1 MLCAS
6 LGCVDFTSMPRCLV
20 PQHVNNTSVLFVCFS
35 YCKAVIGSKYRLIHT
50 AIRLW
55 EKHIHHA
62 RQVTKHAKDWI
73 ADTVS
78 TAYDGAG
85 LPPPGRVAA
94 HSTRGVSTS
103 WALFRGAS
111 MAEICDVAS
120 WSTPHTFARFYRLK
134 VIDPSLPSVGT
145 RVLEVAR
152 SRR

>member
-1 MLCAS
+1 MFFL
-6 LGCVDFTSMPRCLV
+6 L
-20 PQHVNNTSVLFVCFS
+20 Q
-35 YCKAVIGSKYRLIHT
+35 GSNRVKIQADTHSHSAMGET
-50 AIRLW
+50 HSPCQAGDQ
-55 EKHIHHA
+55 A
-62 RQVTKHAKDWI
+62 RQVGGLKSHWI

-145 RVLEVAR
+145 RVLVVAR